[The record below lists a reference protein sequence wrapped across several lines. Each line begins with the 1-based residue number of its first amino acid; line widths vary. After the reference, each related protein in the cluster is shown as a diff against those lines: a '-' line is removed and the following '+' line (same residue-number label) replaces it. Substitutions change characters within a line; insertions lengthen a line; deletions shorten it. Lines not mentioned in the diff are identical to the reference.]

1 MSVYMILVIL
11 TFAATAA
18 GLWKIFQ
25 KAGYNGWEAIV
36 PFYNIYIWLK
46 IINKP
51 LWWYIFILVPFINV
65 FTFLLMV
72 VETLKCFRKDGL
84 GEQALGVLVPF
95 VFLPYLGFAGKEEY
109 THPSQLPKIKKSAAR
124 EWADAIIFAVIAATI
139 IRTFLLE
146 AFTIPTSSM
155 EKSLLVGDYLF
166 VSKIAYGP
174 KVPQTPLAF
183 PFAHH
188 TLPLTDH
195 TKSYL
200 EWIRLPHYR
209 FPGIRNIRNN
219 DLVVFNYP
227 EGDTVALQMQN
238 QSYYA
243 LVREYGREAIWR
255 NYDVIARPVDKRE
268 NYIKRCLAIA
278 GDTFEMRDG
287 VVFINNELLADAP
300 DVQHNYRVITDGR
313 PLSQRAISRLGITD
327 WGQAGQGVYILAMT
341 QNAADELQIFP
352 NVSEVTKITR
362 SKGRGE
368 RYIFPHNPDV
378 FPWNEDNY
386 GPVYIPARD
395 ATIDLDTKNILLY
408 ERIINVYE
416 GNDLEIRNDRIFIN
430 GEETTSYTFQMDYY
444 WMIGDNRHNSLDS
457 RSWGF
462 VPEDHIVG
470 RAMFVWLSLDK
481 QRSFPGNIRFDKSMR
496 IIR

>member
-1 MSVYMILVIL
+1 MSIYSILPIL
-11 TFAATAA
+11 FLLATIA
-18 GLWKIFQ
+18 GLWKIFE
-25 KAGYNGWEAIV
+25 KAGHDGWKAIV

-46 IINKP
+46 LINKP
-51 LWWYIFILVPFINV
+51 VWWFIFVIVPFINV
-65 FTFLLMV
+65 FTLLLMV

-95 VFLPYLGFAGKEEY
+95 IFLPYLGFAQKETY
-109 THPSQLPKIKKSAAR
+109 THPAKLPKIKKTAAR
-124 EWADAIIFAVIAATI
+124 EWADAIIFAVIAASL

-146 AFTIPTSSM
+146 AYTIPTSSM

-174 KVPQTPLAF
+174 KIPQTPLAF

-188 TLPLTDH
+188 TLPLTDY

-200 EWIRLPHYR
+200 EWIRLPHHRY
-209 FPGIRNIRNN
+209 PGIRSVRNN

-243 LVREYGREAIWR
+243 LVREFGRDVIWR
-255 NYDVIARPVDKRE
+255 NYDIVARPVDKRE
-268 NYIKRCLAIA
+268 NYIKRCVGIP
-278 GDTFEMRDG
+278 GDTFLLRDG
-287 VVFINNELLADAP
+287 EIFINGAPLPDAP
-300 DVQHNYRVITDGR
+300 DVQHNYRVMTDGT
-313 PLSQRAISRLGITD
+313 PISQRVLNRLNITD
-327 WGQAGQGVYILAMT
+327 WGQAGLGRYMLAMT
-341 QNAADELQIFP
+341 AEVARELESVSNIVSVERTLRPIDEA
-352 NVSEVTKITR
+352 
-362 SKGRGE
+362 E
-368 RYIFPHNPDV
+368 RHIFPHHPDY
-378 FPWNEDNY
+378 PWNEDNF
-386 GPVYIPARD
+386 GPIYIPAKG
-395 ATIDLDTKNILLY
+395 ATIDITPDNIMLY
-408 ERIINVYE
+408 ERIIDVYE
-416 GNDLEIRNDRIFIN
+416 GNDLIIENNRILIN
-430 GEETTSYTFQMDYY
+430 GEEATAYTFQMDYY
-444 WMIGDNRHNSLDS
+444 WMIGDNRHNSADS
-457 RSWGF
+457 RFWGF